1 MAKVVVLGVTGE
13 KGLWLVDIDAGTVTP
28 VQVPASGDLAAAV
41 KQRDAGGVFIKNVDF
56 AIAVSS
62 ADTVFSGHVDG

>member
-13 KGLWLVDIDAGTVTP
+13 KGLWLVDIAAGTVTP